1 MNELNNQQTITIR
14 KSTLFK
20 IIAALAI
27 FFVIYTQLNKEEPVN
42 EPISSS
48 YTSYESST
56 ESSTTKPMLPTVK
69 TLSTG
74 TYKVGTDIAPGI
86 YNLTAQS
93 GTGLITGDLQEGYL
107 SEMMGIMEDYEEYY
121 SETYK
126 NLYLKRG
133 DKFEISGGVTI
144 EFVPIG

>member
-1 MNELNNQQTITIR
+1 MNEPNNQQTITIR
-14 KSTLFK
+14 KATLFK
-20 IIAALAI
+20 IIAVIALI
-27 FFVIYTQLNKEEPVN
+27 FVIYTQLNKEDPTN
-42 EPISSS
+42 DLISSS
-48 YTSYESST
+48 YTSSD
-56 ESSTTKPMLPTVK
+56 SSTTKPMLPTVK

-86 YNLTAQS
+86 YNLTVES

-126 NLYLKRG
+126 NLYLKKG

-144 EFVPIG
+144 EFVPIS